1 MLDIVNCL
9 SVLDIAVLFVMQ
21 SMTIRL
27 KSAIEHK
34 FYARIQMKFLCMFCR
49 EITVTSLAVR
59 LHFIS
64 VLCCNVQKLGSV
76 MTHLKNFKI
85 LIYSYHLPSKTYLY
99 FS

>member
-49 EITVTSLAVR
+49 EILLPALLLDSILFQFCVVMYKSL
-59 LHFIS
+59 
-64 VLCCNVQKLGSV
+64 VL
-76 MTHLKNFKI
+76 
-85 LIYSYHLPSKTYLY
+85 
-99 FS
+99 